1 MRLHGW
7 VGGESVE
14 LAGTIGDFLVASV
27 VCAEAEEAVLAPLG
41 PPGVANNPILFAPVA
56 HLFVCLGLAIADH
69 HNTVVDLEFGV
80 ATLKEVLGHHSGLVE
95 LEVAVSVDT
104 NTNWL
109 LVEKSFKLIVT
120 KVLFLDHADI
130 LEGNTSLIVK
140 AVVTVGLALVWVV
153 IVVHYTILRCVL
165 VRFVHP
171 AAIAAVVVGVTI

>member
-56 HLFVCLGLAIADH
+56 HLFFCLGLAIADN